1 MIELVVG
8 AAPWLGWLGM
18 FGEIAT
24 LLGDLLLGI
33 VGFFAYMALI

>member
-8 AAPWLGWLGM
+8 AAWLGWLGM

-24 LLGDLLLGI
+24 ILGDLLLGV
-33 VGFFAYMALI
+33 VGFFAYLSLI